1 MEQVAENTP
10 KKRGRGRPSV
20 PLDLGTVLDV
30 ARDEFARRGFDAV
43 TLQDVASRAGVSKA
57 ALYYHHP
64 TKAELY
70 DAVLDEDAGFM
81 LQLVIDARLE
91 EGSFVDRLDRLGAL
105 VCNAFAARP
114 AMPRLLLRE
123 FVGQGRY
130 VQGIGDE
137 RTNEILGVVAAFF
150 TAGMDDGAF
159 RRTEPRQ
166 LAVSVAGLHLFAWGA
181 ADLISPF
188 LGEPL
193 TTAAGHAG
201 RKAAVLEQVRLLC
214 GVDPAAPGR
223 STDGP

>member
-1 MEQVAENTP
+1 MEQVAEKTP

-20 PLDLGTVLDV
+20 PLDLGIVLDV
-30 ARDEFARRGFDAV
+30 AREEFARRGFDAV
-43 TLQDVASRAGVSKA
+43 TLQDVADQAGASKA

-64 TKAELY
+64 TKAALY

-81 LQLVIDARLE
+81 LRLVVDARLE

-105 VCNAFAARP
+105 VCDAFAARP

-130 VQGIGDE
+130 IQGIGEE

-150 TAGMDDGAF
+150 AAGMDEGVF
-159 RRTEPRQ
+159 RRSDPRQ

-181 ADLISPF
+181 ADLVSPF

-193 TTAAGHAG
+193 TSAAGHAA
-201 RKAAVLEQVRLLC
+201 RKAAVLDQVRLLC
-214 GVDPAAPGR
+214 GVAPVASG
-223 STDGP
+223 